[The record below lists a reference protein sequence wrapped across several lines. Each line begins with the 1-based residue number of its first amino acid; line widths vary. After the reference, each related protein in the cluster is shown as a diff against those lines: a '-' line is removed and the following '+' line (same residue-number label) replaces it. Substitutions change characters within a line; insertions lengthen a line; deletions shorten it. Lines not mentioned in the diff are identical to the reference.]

1 MNFSHKLSIA
11 LIGAVATIVVAQPS
25 PVVAISTQVPSITVA
40 AETKAED
47 FYTQGNDKYD
57 SGDKQGAIADY
68 NEALRINPK
77 YADAYYNRG
86 ITRAELGDKPG
97 AIQDFQKAAD
107 LYQQQGDKDSYQKAI
122 NSLRRLQ

>member
-47 FYTQGNDKYD
+47 FYTQGNDKYEK
-57 SGDKQGAIADY
+57 GD
-68 NEALRINPK
+68 
-77 YADAYYNRG
+77 
-86 ITRAELGDKPG
+86 
-97 AIQDFQKAAD
+97 
-107 LYQQQGDKDSYQKAI
+107 
-122 NSLRRLQ
+122 